1 MMTWNLLNLIQN
13 TATWCMKQFK
23 NSHQI
28 WPWTKM
34 KLSNTPT
41 KLQVSP
47 ISKDLLRHWVP
58 IARCYT
64 CTLPAR
70 CCTFPTSRYRCNC
83 PFPPCCWNCIH
94 DNHKKYVISAS
105 AYLVSTAETNQ
116 MQLSASWV
124 HRQDPLQHNL
134 ITSSH
139 FFDDTILC
147 NVLAVNYRA
156 MRTWELSSGL
166 SS

>member
-1 MMTWNLLNLIQN
+1 
-13 TATWCMKQFK
+13 MKQFK
-23 NSHQI
+23 NFHQN

-34 KLSNTPT
+34 KLSNIPT

-47 ISKDLLRHWVP
+47 TSKDLQRHWVP

-83 PFPPCCWNCIH
+83 PFPRCCWNCIH

-105 AYLVSTAETNQ
+105 AYLVSTA
-116 MQLSASWV
+116 SIRYSWV
-124 HRQDPLQHNL
+124 HRQYSLQHNL

-139 FFDDTILC
+139 FFDGTILC
-147 NVLAVNYRA
+147 NVLAVNCIA
-156 MRTWELSSGL
+156 MRTSELSSGL

>member
-1 MMTWNLLNLIQN
+1 MMTCNLLNLIQN

-23 NSHQI
+23 NFHQN

-47 ISKDLLRHWVP
+47 ISKDLLSHWVP
-58 IARCYT
+58 I
-64 CTLPAR
+64 AR

-105 AYLVSTAETNQ
+105 AYLVSTAEISQ
-116 MQLSASWV
+116 IQSSAQTGSPTAQFDHQQSFLWS
-124 HRQDPLQHNL
+124 HSPLQCTCCTLQSNENL
-134 ITSSH
+134 
-139 FFDDTILC
+139 
-147 NVLAVNYRA
+147 
-156 MRTWELSSGL
+156 RTLKWIIFT
-166 SS
+166 

>member
-23 NSHQI
+23 NFHQNR
-28 WPWTKM
+28 PWTKM
-34 KLSNTPT
+34 KLFNAPT

-47 ISKDLLRHWVP
+47 ISKDLLRHWVA
-58 IARCYT
+58 I
-64 CTLPAR
+64 AR
-70 CCTFPTSRYRCNC
+70 CCTFPTSKYRCNC

-94 DNHKKYVISAS
+94 DNHKKYAISSS
-105 AYLVSTAETNQ
+105 AYLVSTAEINQ
-116 MQLSASWV
+116 IQSSASWV

-134 ITSSH
+134 IPSSH
-139 FFDDTILC
+139 FFDGTILC
-147 NVLAVNYRA
+147 NVLAVNCRA
-156 MRTWELSSGL
+156 MRTSELSSGL

>member
-1 MMTWNLLNLIQN
+1 MMTWNLLYLIQN

-23 NSHQI
+23 NFHQN

-70 CCTFPTSRYRCNC
+70 CCTFPTCRYRCNC
-83 PFPPCCWNCIH
+83 SFPPCCWNCIH

-105 AYLVSTAETNQ
+105 AYLVSTAEINQ
-116 MQLSASWV
+116 IQLSAQTGS
-124 HRQDPLQHNL
+124 LQCICCKLQNSQVDYLHKDWEIVNTSNL
-134 ITSSH
+134 TWQE
-139 FFDDTILC
+139 F
-147 NVLAVNYRA
+147 AVQPP
-156 MRTWELSSGL
+156 G
-166 SS
+166 

>member
-1 MMTWNLLNLIQN
+1 
-13 TATWCMKQFK
+13 MKQFK
-23 NSHQI
+23 NFHQN

-34 KLSNTPT
+34 KLSNIPT

-47 ISKDLLRHWVP
+47 TSKDLQRHWVP

-83 PFPPCCWNCIH
+83 PFPRCCWNCIH

-105 AYLVSTAETNQ
+105 AYLVSTAEINQ
-116 MQLSASWV
+116 IQLSAQTVFPTAQFDHQQSFLWW
-124 HRQDPLQHNL
+124 HNPLQCTCCKLHSNENL
-134 ITSSH
+134 RTLKW
-139 FFDDTILC
+139 TIFI
-147 NVLAVNYRA
+147 
-156 MRTWELSSGL
+156 RTEKLSTL
-166 SS
+166 PT

>member
-1 MMTWNLLNLIQN
+1 
-13 TATWCMKQFK
+13 MKQFK
-23 NSHQI
+23 NFHQN

-105 AYLVSTAETNQ
+105 AYLVSTAEINQ
-116 MQLSASWV
+116 IQLSAQTGS
-124 HRQDPLQHNL
+124 LQCICCKLQNSQVDYLHKDREIVNTSNL
-134 ITSSH
+134 TWQE
-139 FFDDTILC
+139 F
-147 NVLAVNYRA
+147 AVQPP
-156 MRTWELSSGL
+156 G
-166 SS
+166 